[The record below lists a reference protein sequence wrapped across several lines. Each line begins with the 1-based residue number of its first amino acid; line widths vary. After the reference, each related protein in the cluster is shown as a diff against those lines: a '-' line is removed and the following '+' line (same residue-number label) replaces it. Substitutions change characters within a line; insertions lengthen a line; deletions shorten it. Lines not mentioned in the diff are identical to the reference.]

1 MPRIMNRSPFRIWR
15 VALRLGL
22 PATLLL
28 AACGT
33 APLTTQQPGAPVA
46 DAITL
51 PTSALPTIGLPP
63 SPAAVTPSF
72 PAVTPDLPPPN
83 PTSAPPTVLL
93 PLDPLPPP
101 ELRFEG
107 ARAMQHVEAQMQWV
121 PRHTGTPGWQQTG
134 DYIIAQAQAA
144 GWNTEEQRF
153 DYKGIS
159 ARNIIAK
166 RGSGPVLIIG
176 AHYDSRKFAD
186 QDPDLAKRTQ
196 PVPGANDGASGVA
209 VLLELARHIDTERL
223 GRTVWLTF
231 FDAEDNGDIEG
242 WDWIVGSSYMARN
255 LPVRPEAMVLLDMIG
270 DADLQVYYEHNSTPW
285 LRESIWQSAAELGY
299 AQFIPTPKH
308 AMLDDHTPFLEQGI
322 PAVDLID
329 FDYPHWHTVEDTTD
343 KLSAESL
350 EAIGRTVERW
360 LDTRATP

>member
-1 MPRIMNRSPFRIWR
+1 MNRSSFRMWR
-15 VALRLGL
+15 VVLRIGL

-28 AACGT
+28 SACGT
-33 APLTTQQPGAPVA
+33 APPTTLQQPSAPA
-46 DAITL
+46 AEAIVPL
-51 PTSALPTIGLPP
+51 ASPSPTTALPP
-63 SPAAVTPSF
+63 SSAPVTPG
-72 PAVTPDLPPPN
+72 LPSSSSS
-83 PTSAPPTVLL
+83 SAAAPQVLL
-93 PLDPLPPP
+93 PLDPLPSP
-101 ELRFEG
+101 ELTFDG
-107 ARAMQHVEAQMQWV
+107 ARALAHVEAQMQWI

-134 DYIIAQAQAA
+134 DYIIAEAQAA
-144 GWNTEEQRF
+144 GWTTEEQRF
-153 DYKGIS
+153 DYQGVS

-196 PVPGANDGASGVA
+196 PVPAANDGASGVA

-242 WDWIVGSSYMARN
+242 WDWIVGSSHMARN

-329 FDYPHWHTVEDTTD
+329 FDYPHWHTVGDTTD
-343 KLSAESL
+343 KVSAASL